1 MKKLLLIPVMC
12 LACLSCSHDC
22 EKKGNGNGNRCG
34 VKSED
39 QSSDW
44 SITTRVKSAIMTDTS
59 IAAMARFV
67 SVNTTNGVVT
77 LTGSVASRDDR
88 DKIVRIVKNV
98 HGVKSVDNQITI
110 SK

>member
-1 MKKLLLIPVMC
+1 MKKLLLIPVLC
-12 LACLSCSHDC
+12 LGLFSCCHECKD
-22 EKKGNGNGNRCG
+22 KNGNPC

-44 SITTRVKSAIMTDTS
+44 SITTRVKSAILTDTS

-67 SVNTTNGVVT
+67 SVSTTDGVVT
-77 LTGSVASRDDR
+77 LTGSVATREDR
-88 DKIVRIVKNV
+88 EKIVKIVKNV
-98 HGVKSVDNQITI
+98 QGVKSVDNQITI